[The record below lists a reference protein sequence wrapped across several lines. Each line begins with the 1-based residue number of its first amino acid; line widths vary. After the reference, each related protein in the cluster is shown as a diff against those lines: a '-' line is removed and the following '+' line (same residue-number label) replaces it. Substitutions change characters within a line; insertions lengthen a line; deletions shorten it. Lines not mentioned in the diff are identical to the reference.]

1 MLRNLSVKA
10 GLLAVMGVFTLA
22 LLLAVAVGWQGTRT
36 GALAAES
43 QERFGDA
50 MLALKQAEIR
60 MWDNRVALAV
70 GHRNLLR
77 GDPPASVKGQTDRAE
92 KAMVDAEKIL
102 VSVTQNLPPELV
114 QQRAL
119 ADSMLTKFRAY
130 TVLVNRGGAG
140 LVGGNEAEYS
150 GKDIVA
156 ERNKLLAEMEE
167 LMQQLFK
174 ATKDRSAELRDA
186 STSLL
191 QRSLYLAFG
200 LLGLAVVLIA
210 ASWTFINRGVVAPLG
225 EAGELMDRV
234 AQGDLTARID
244 TTSNNEIGRLL
255 RSVSTM
261 QAGLA
266 SMVTEV
272 RQGVEEI
279 NTGAREI
286 AVGNADLSG
295 RTEQQA
301 ASLEETAA
309 SMEELSSTVKQ
320 NADNARQANQLAS
333 GSMSMAE
340 RGGSVVGEVV
350 VTMKAISESSDKI
363 ADIVNVI
370 DSIAFQTNILALNA
384 AVEAARAGE
393 QGRGFAV
400 VASEVRALAQR
411 SATAAKEIK
420 GLIADSVGKVGA
432 GSEQVE
438 RAGAAMTDIVASVRR
453 VTDIMGE
460 ISAASLEQS
469 SGIDQVN
476 LAVTQMDQA
485 TQQNA
490 ALVEQASAAASSLEE
505 QARRLNA
512 AVARFKVDTGSQ
524 PAAAP
529 RPAPR
534 PRAVTAPQPAIST
547 KPANKLAPKPIVKV
561 AVSAP
566 PKAAAPALGR
576 TPARPTAPAPAAKAG
591 GDDGDWESF

>member
-1 MLRNLSVKA
+1 MRNLGVKT

-22 LLLAVAVGWQGTRT
+22 LLLAVAVGWRGTQA
-36 GALAAES
+36 GAQAADN
-43 QERFGDA
+43 QERFSDA
-50 MLALKQAEIR
+50 MLTLKQAEIR

-70 GHRNLLR
+70 AHRNLLR
-77 GDPPASVKGQTDRAE
+77 GDAPASVKGQADRAE
-92 KAMVDAEKIL
+92 KAMADADKIL
-102 VSVTQNLPPELV
+102 TSVVQTLPPGLQE
-114 QQRAL
+114 QRAL

-130 TVLVNRGGAG
+130 TVLVNRGGVG

-150 GKDIVA
+150 GKDIVT

-174 ATKDRSAELRDA
+174 AAKDRSAEQHDESER
-186 STSLL
+186 LL
-191 QRSLYLAFG
+191 AWSRA
-200 LLGLAVVLIA
+200 LAVALLVLSA
-210 ASWTFINRGVVAPLG
+210 ALVVGCWLFINHRVVAPLQQV
-225 EAGELMDRV
+225 GELMDRV
-234 AQGDLTARID
+234 AQGDLTTRID
-244 TTSNNEIGRLL
+244 TQSTNEIGRLL

-266 SMVTEV
+266 SMVTQV

-286 AVGNADLSG
+286 ALGNSDLSG

-333 GSMSMAE
+333 GSMDVAQ
-340 RGGSVVGEVV
+340 RGGAVVDEVV
-350 VTMKAISESSDKI
+350 ATMKAISDSSTKM

-411 SATAAKEIK
+411 SAAAAKEIK
-420 GLIADSVGKVGA
+420 DLISDSVGKVGA
-432 GSEQVE
+432 GSAQVE
-438 RAGAAMTDIVASVRR
+438 RAGATMQDIVASVRR

-460 ISAASLEQS
+460 ISAASIEQS

-476 LAVTQMDQA
+476 LAVSQMDQA

-490 ALVEQASAAASSLEE
+490 ALVEQASAAASSLED
-505 QARRLNA
+505 QAQRLNA
-512 AVARFKVDTGSQ
+512 AVAQFKVDMAGL

-529 RPAPR
+529 RPVHRPSMAAAPR
-534 PRAVTAPQPAIST
+534 PALSPRPAASPKAAAKAAVPAPQRP
-547 KPANKLAPKPIVKV
+547 
-561 AVSAP
+561 
-566 PKAAAPALGR
+566 AAPALGR
-576 TPARPTAPAPAAKAG
+576 AAGKAAAPTSAAKAA